1 MSIRRGYL
9 SRCYR
14 APVGPERCAV
24 LPSKQRNAELSPN
37 TVNLTVESRHLP
49 QIYDGGFT
57 LIEVM
62 VTLLILAILLAIAIP
77 TFLGVTRSAAGR
89 VAQVNSNTALLDSKT
104 TFYTSGQSFPPVATL
119 ITALNATE
127 KALTFQTAA
136 STNHSRISIYVA
148 TDQSSLIMAVQSN
161 TTKDCWYTIVNG
173 ASEAAKAAPRTRNF
187 PLPFSGLVRSSGK
200 QSFQPVGWLQ
210 LARPL
215 RYLLQAPVRLPTR
228 AGAFLTC
235 GAG

>member
-1 MSIRRGYL
+1 M
-9 SRCYR
+9 
-14 APVGPERCAV
+14 

-173 ASEAAKAAPRTRNF
+173 ASEAAKAGTPYKKLPASVLGVGTFFGEAKLPASGVAPTCKASAVLAASAGSVAYQSGSF
-187 PLPFSGLVRSSGK
+187 PHL
-200 QSFQPVGWLQ
+200 
-210 LARPL
+210 
-215 RYLLQAPVRLPTR
+215 
-228 AGAFLTC
+228 
-235 GAG
+235 